1 MVKRYRMTVTFT
13 ADREL
18 TDDERGQLA
27 ERVAL
32 EVDEPQVTGD
42 DGLPTD
48 ADYRTQWAEVCWE
61 DA

>member
-1 MVKRYRMTVTFT
+1 MNRYRLTVTFT

-27 ERVAL
+27 ERLAL
-32 EVDEPQVTGD
+32 EIDEPQVTGD

-48 ADYRTQWAEVCWE
+48 ADYRTQWVEVCWDGE
-61 DA
+61 Q

>member
-1 MVKRYRMTVTFT
+1 MNRYRLTVTFT
-13 ADREL
+13 ADRAL

-27 ERVAL
+27 ERIAL

-48 ADYRTQWAEVCWE
+48 ANYRTQWAEVCWG